1 MNSIHAL
8 IIDDNSKNLGVL
20 AQLLTLQGA
29 RATRV
34 NNPLHLTETLAT
46 LEKVDIV
53 FLDLEM
59 PGLNGY
65 EVLKMLRAVPHF
77 ARVPIVAY
85 TVHLSEVFTAQEKGF
100 DGFIGKP
107 VDSDRFPEQME
118 RILKGE
124 SVWDAR

>member
-1 MNSIHAL
+1 MKSVHAL
-8 IIDDNSKNLGVL
+8 VIDDNVKNLGVL

-34 NNPLHLTETLAT
+34 NNPLHLTEVLKSM
-46 LEKVDIV
+46 EKVDIV

-65 EVLKMLRAVPHF
+65 DVLNMLRADSRF
-77 ARVPIVAY
+77 ANVPIVAY
-85 TVHLSEVFTAQEKGF
+85 TVHVSEVFTAQEKGF

-124 SVWDAR
+124 AVWDAR